1 MSHEKQMKLYFSS
14 PLPVNLYPH
23 ALCWY
28 NHIKFYEKKMDTLSG
43 VKQALGRNGPAN
55 VEPRESRTINSK
67 DDDTDLFGS
76 DDDEKSEET
85 KSAKNAIHSVSQ
97 RKKNENLHCLLFY

>member
-1 MSHEKQMKLYFSS
+1 
-14 PLPVNLYPH
+14 
-23 ALCWY
+23 
-28 NHIKFYEKKMDTLSG
+28 MDTLSG
-43 VKQALGRNGPAN
+43 VKQALGRNGPDN

-97 RKKNENLHCLLFY
+97 RKKMKTCTVCYFTRYGTLG